1 MHSFN
6 TCKFLSVLK
15 AVEISR
21 MDYEPSE
28 MDILYSEGVTSSNG
42 IASMEF
48 SLPKSSQDGY
58 MESSEQ
64 TEHPVR

>member
-1 MHSFN
+1 
-6 TCKFLSVLK
+6 
-15 AVEISR
+15 

-28 MDILYSEGVTSSNG
+28 LDILYADGVTSSNG

-58 MESSEQ
+58 MESLDHNEPPLRCVASEL
-64 TEHPVR
+64 